1 MGPLLTYM
9 ASCGSSGCTSFD
21 HTHAQWFKIAQS
33 GLRSDGT
40 WAMHDLYVG
49 KSDAAS
55 VTLPANLAPGEY
67 LIRHELLALHGAQAV
82 GGAEFYPACA
92 QLRVGGSKSGS
103 AASTVSF
110 PGAYSDYDKGILVDA
125 YTMTGDY
132 VFPGPAISD
141 LAGSTAVITTEVSE
155 VDSGTFTPETS
166 GQYKVLIF
174 PRRGVSRIMRS
185 LNLAQ

>member
-1 MGPLLTYM
+1 M

-33 GLRSDGT
+33 ALRSDGT

-49 KSDAAS
+49 KSDAAFI
-55 VTLPANLAPGEY
+55 TLPANLAPGEY

-141 LAGSTAVITTEVSE
+141 LAGSTAVNTTDFSE
-155 VDSGTFTPETS
+155 ATSGTFTPETL